1 MSKTGITKEWAYKA
15 YDDILKKA
23 LDLINTYNPV
33 VMTLDSHAEAYLV
46 KEEDKSEKVFLKQIL
61 YGVNRYAEFFKI
73 LTNGLFKANT
83 SSTNRNDA
91 MLYQVFAYLL
101 IFRYD
106 DLPRDE
112 LCSFILSQDAN
123 KMNVFLSFFFDIGRL
138 RINVFEEWCTVFDE
152 EYIQEFVLDGIARK
166 YDDLESLLNKVS
178 EKATGKS
185 MELSTMKKKTG
196 EQKAAEAKE
205 VKKFQPTVQKPFKL
219 SEAKHRLLP
228 EPIKI
233 EKKIKANPVPE
244 TTYQN
249 NIKEI
254 EKFKADRLKEQ
265 KIKDKERLEKEVIPF
280 QFETETRPMNKE
292 EQ

>member
-1 MSKTGITKEWAYKA
+1 MTKEWAYKA

-23 LDLINTYNPV
+23 LNLINTFNPV
-33 VMTLDSHAEAYLV
+33 IQTLDSHAEAFLA

-83 SSTNRNDA
+83 GSTNRNDS
-91 MLYQVFAYLL
+91 MLYQIFAYLL

-112 LCSFILSQDAN
+112 LCSFILSQDAQ

-138 RINVFEEWCTVFDE
+138 KIAVYDEWCTVFDE
-152 EYIQEFVLDGIARK
+152 EYIQEFVLDGIMRK
-166 YDDLESLLNKVS
+166 YDELESLLNKVS

-219 SEAKHRLLP
+219 SEPKHRLLP

-244 TTYQN
+244 TTYKN
-249 NIKEI
+249 NLTEI
-254 EKFKADRLKEQ
+254 EKAKADRLKDQ
-265 KIKDKERLEKEVIPF
+265 KYKDIQRLEKEVVPF
-280 QFETETRPMNKE
+280 QFETAERPMNKE
-292 EQ
+292 EL